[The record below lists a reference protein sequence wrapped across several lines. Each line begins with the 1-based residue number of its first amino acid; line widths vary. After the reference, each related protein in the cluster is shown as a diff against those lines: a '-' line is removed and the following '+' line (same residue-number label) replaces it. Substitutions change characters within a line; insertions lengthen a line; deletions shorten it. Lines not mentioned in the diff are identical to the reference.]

1 MLWKTLA
8 GAAELLGGQT
18 EKNKMVYVKVRAPP
32 GCLDSSIR
40 CASQAPAASARELE
54 SISICVQWT
63 PTHCRSAA
71 RKLERTD
78 SEKGGGWGK
87 GERKQVAFA
96 HLPSENDTP
105 AGATRR

>member
-1 MLWKTLA
+1 
-8 GAAELLGGQT
+8 
-18 EKNKMVYVKVRAPP
+18 MVYMKIRAPSA
-32 GCLDSSIR
+32 CLDSSTG
-40 CASQAPAASARELE
+40 CASKAPTASPRALE

-87 GERKQVAFA
+87 GEIKQVAFA